1 MMNEKQ
7 HALSFFIHPFFFILS
22 ILSIL
27 LNLTQGS
34 RGALSPGRAFES
46 RGDEHADGD

>member
-7 HALSFFIHPFFFILS
+7 RFLYSSFILAAFLLAFILS

-27 LNLTQGS
+27 
-34 RGALSPGRAFES
+34 FES
-46 RGDEHADGD
+46 ALRLLPG

>member
-7 HALSFFIHPFFFILS
+7 HALSFIIHHSSFFLAFILS

-27 LNLTQGS
+27 F
-34 RGALSPGRAFES
+34 PFPI
-46 RGDEHADGD
+46 